1 LKKLN
6 NKYFIIRINKN
17 NGLFSMVEL
26 HEKQILIVDDSP
38 TNAAALLAIL
48 QQAGFYVVIANDG
61 KNALKKAI
69 EILPNLILLDVML
82 PEMDGFEIC
91 LHLKEMQETQDIPVI
106 FMTALSRIEDKVK
119 GLSLGAVDYVT
130 KPLQKEEVVA
140 RVNVHLKL
148 SNLNKQLEKQS
159 RELKVALAQL
169 QESQIQLIQN
179 EKMST
184 LGQLVAGVAH
194 EINNPVGAI
203 TANSVYASTY
213 VNDLVNHLRLYQQK
227 ATDEEIS
234 AHAQEIELDFL
245 VEDLSSILNTMQ
257 SSALRIKDISESFRV
272 FSRNDTED
280 KVAFDIHEGLESTL
294 LIIKHRLKAVDK
306 YPKIEVIKN
315 YAKLPEINCFPGPLN
330 QVFMNLLIN
339 AVDALRDC
347 HKKHKK
353 TNSKPQIQIRTV
365 LDNEKK
371 HIVIY
376 IQDNGM
382 GISEEIQEKIF
393 GYAFTT
399 KPVGKGTGL
408 GLAIAQQIIT
418 EKHGGSLEVT
428 SQPGEG
434 AEFVISLPL

>member
-1 LKKLN
+1 M
-6 NKYFIIRINKN
+6 F
-17 NGLFSMVEL
+17 EL
-26 HEKQILIVDDSP
+26 QGKQILIVDDSP

-48 QQAGFYVVIANDG
+48 QQAGFFVVIANDG
-61 KNALKKAI
+61 KNALKKAR
-69 EILPNLILLDVML
+69 ETLPNLILLDVML

-91 LHLKEMQETQDIPVI
+91 LRLKEIQETQDIPVI
-106 FMTALSRIEDKVK
+106 FMTALSRMEDKVK
-119 GLSLGAVDYVT
+119 GLNLGAVDYVT
-130 KPLQKEEVVA
+130 KPLQKEEVIA

-159 RELKVALAQL
+159 KELKVTLAQL

-227 ATDEEIS
+227 ATDEEIN

-257 SSALRIKDISESFRV
+257 SSAMRIKDISESFRV

-280 KVAFDIHEGLESTL
+280 KVTFDIHEGLESTL

-306 YPKIEVIKN
+306 YPEIEVIKD
-315 YAKLPEINCFPGPLN
+315 YAKLPTINCFPGPLN

-353 TNSKPQIQIRTV
+353 TNSTPQIKIRTV
-365 LDNEKK
+365 LNNEKK
-371 HIVIY
+371 HVVIY
-376 IQDNGM
+376 IKDNGM
-382 GISEEIQEKIF
+382 GIPEEIQGKIF

-418 EKHGGSLEVT
+418 EKHGGSLQVN
-428 SQPGEG
+428 SNPGEG